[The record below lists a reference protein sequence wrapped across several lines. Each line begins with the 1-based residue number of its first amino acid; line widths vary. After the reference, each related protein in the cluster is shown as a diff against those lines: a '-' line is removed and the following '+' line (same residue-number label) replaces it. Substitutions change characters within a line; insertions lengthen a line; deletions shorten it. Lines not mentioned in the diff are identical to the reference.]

1 MTNLQE
7 YINSGIVESYV
18 LGLTDEDENAEFE
31 QLSRLHPE
39 IVAARIAF
47 EEKIEDLNR
56 KNAVQAPPIVS
67 MPKYLTLISSRGS
80 GNLAPAKFSTM
91 VNNGNVTPVR
101 STGNGGRILAIAAI
115 LLLAACLV
123 FMYTQMSSLKTT
135 NEKLTADKNTT
146 DSLLAKILAEQKTI
160 NDSSVVVVNMV
171 GTEQSPR
178 SSASVYWDSTSS
190 EVFLVVKNMPK
201 LPSDKQYQLWALI
214 DNQPKDLGVFDS
226 TDDKVILK
234 MKNVQKAQAFAIT
247 IEKKGGSV
255 APTLEKMQ
263 SLGKTKVQ

>member
-1 MTNLQE
+1 MTNVHD

-18 LGLTDEDENAEFE
+18 LGLTDEVESAEFE
-31 QLSRLHPE
+31 KLSLLHPE

-47 EEKIEDLNR
+47 EENLEQLNR
-56 KNAVQAPPIVS
+56 LNAVQAPPIVS
-67 MPKYLTLISSRGS
+67 MPRYLALI
-80 GNLAPAKFSTM
+80 GNRTNGTQTQAKISTM
-91 VNNGNVTPVR
+91 VNNGHVSPVR
-101 STGNGGRILAIAAI
+101 STGKIGRILAVAAI
-115 LLLAACLV
+115 LILAVCLV
-123 FMYTQMSSLKTT
+123 FMYSQLNSLKAN
-135 NEKLTADKNTT
+135 NEKLLAGKNTS
-146 DSLLAKILAEQKTI
+146 DSLLLKIVSEQKAI
-160 NDSSVVVVNMV
+160 NDSNVVVVNMV
-171 GTEQSPR
+171 GTQQTPR

-190 EVFLVVKNMPK
+190 EVYLVVKNMPK

-247 IEKKGGSV
+247 IEQKGGNVS
-255 APTLEKMQ
+255 PTLEKMQ